1 MAELGMIDTMGY
13 GIYQMHLG
21 QARRYFPMP
30 DYDLSDPKVTRMTI
44 YGGVIDQAYSEILI
58 QETSLSLGDILALD
72 RVQKKL
78 PLDDDIV
85 KQLRRAGLVEGRKPN
100 LYVSASIAKA
110 TNSKVD
116 YIRTRAQDD
125 EFYAKLLTDYLEKF
139 GEASRSEIN
148 KLLLDKLS
156 DALDETQKSTKI
168 ASLLT
173 KLRRRGLILNKGND
187 RVPCWVLAEKK

>member
-58 QETSLSLGDILALD
+58 QETSLPLGDILALD

-78 PLDDDIV
+78 PLDDEIV